1 MAIKRCPYC
10 RSIIDEKDQYCN
22 SCGTQLLFPEDE
34 FIEEDIPGERVLDLE
49 EAPSEAK
56 LEDELIIE
64 EPEPASSSPA
74 SSTFD
79 FPERLT
85 ADSTVLPPAP
95 IPAPPA
101 VSTRSGKD
109 KDISEPAPA
118 PPVPVVPPQESE
130 AEVESEA
137 EPEVEVKVMGEA
149 EAEEA
154 PPETRTRAELRFE
167 ETFPSKPA
175 PAPASTQAKAQTQPP
190 LPARSPSATGAR
202 LTDTMGQTSLSAS
215 SEEIEDIVRIMSSL
229 GKDARESTGAKLD
242 KKGRASAMSDEFT
255 PKPEQ
260 DVEAPR
266 SKTAPS
272 TRAEKKAASEE
283 LSDSAAGIPPWATG
297 MRVEPPG
304 RDKIDLPGLE
314 PEAAPK
320 SESDVPA
327 GLDDFFSSI
336 EKRAA
341 EASAGSEKPPSKSWA
356 DIPGRGEVVLESLSD
371 RLGRE
376 RRERVQEMPQVR
388 RRTGGGSKLK
398 AKVYDVLIIALCW
411 AAAVLLA
418 TRILSVSVF
427 GLFEAATLP
436 LLLFLLTLGVAY
448 FFLFLY
454 FLGETLGDR
463 LASS

>member
-22 SCGTQLLFPEDE
+22 NCGTQLLFPEDE

-49 EAPSEAK
+49 EAPSEEK

-64 EPEPASSSPA
+64 EPEPAPASPA

-109 KDISEPAPA
+109 KDIHEPAPA
-118 PPVPVVPPQESE
+118 PPIPVVPPQEVEPE
-130 AEVESEA
+130 AEA
-137 EPEVEVKVMGEA
+137 EPEVEVEVMGEA

-154 PPETRTRAELRFE
+154 PSDRRTSAELRFE

-175 PAPASTQAKAQTQPP
+175 PAPASTQAKAPTQPP
-190 LPARSPSATGAR
+190 LPSRSPSATGAR
-202 LTDTMGQTSLSAS
+202 MSDTRGQTSLSAS

-242 KKGRASAMSDEFT
+242 KKGRASAMNDEFT

-266 SKTAPS
+266 SKTAHS
-272 TRAEKKAASEE
+272 THAEKKAASGE

-297 MRVEPPG
+297 MRVEPSG

-320 SESDVPA
+320 PESDIPA

-336 EKRAA
+336 EKHAA

-356 DIPGRGEVVLESLSD
+356 DIPDREEAVLESLSD

-398 AKVYDVLIIALCW
+398 AK
-411 AAAVLLA
+411 
-418 TRILSVSVF
+418 
-427 GLFEAATLP
+427 
-436 LLLFLLTLGVAY
+436 
-448 FFLFLY
+448 
-454 FLGETLGDR
+454 
-463 LASS
+463 

>member
-22 SCGTQLLFPEDE
+22 NCGTQLLFPEDE
-34 FIEEDIPGERVLDLE
+34 FIEEDIPGERILDLE
-49 EAPSEAK
+49 EAPSEEK

-64 EPEPASSSPA
+64 EPEPAPASPASPA

-95 IPAPPA
+95 VPAPPA
-101 VSTRSGKD
+101 ASTGSGKD
-109 KDISEPAPA
+109 KDIHEPAP
-118 PPVPVVPPQESE
+118 PIPVVPPQE
-130 AEVESEA
+130 VEPEPEA
-137 EPEVEVKVMGEA
+137 EPEVEVEVMGEA
-149 EAEEA
+149 EDEEA
-154 PPETRTRAELRFE
+154 PSDRRTSAELRFE

-175 PAPASTQAKAQTQPP
+175 PAPAPASTQAKAPTQPP
-190 LPARSPSATGAR
+190 LPSRSPSATGAR
-202 LTDTMGQTSLSAS
+202 MSETMGQTSLSAS

-229 GKDARESTGAKLD
+229 GKDARETTGAKLD
-242 KKGRASAMSDEFT
+242 KKGRASTMSDEFI
-255 PKPEQ
+255 PKPDQ

-266 SKTAPS
+266 SKAAPS
-272 TRAEKKAASEE
+272 THAEKKAASGE

-297 MRVEPPG
+297 MRVEP
-304 RDKIDLPGLE
+304 
-314 PEAAPK
+314 EAAPK
-320 SESDVPA
+320 PEGEIPA

-336 EKRAA
+336 EKHAA

-356 DIPGRGEVVLESLSD
+356 DIPDREEVVLESLSD